1 MHTGAANLRH
11 RPIPKTGKIRP
22 SIGEV
27 CAKLP
32 LNSGEQN
39 LRRRELDGC
48 PVAGALQLIGD
59 KWTMLI
65 VRELAGAARRTTELI
80 DALFPISSRTL
91 VDRLRD
97 MEKDDL
103 VERFEQGGMPVRVEY
118 SLTKRGKLLLPLLE
132 ALRVAGEVLECN
144 QCDDRKNRLGF
155 YCEICPLNAE
165 CLPPKPKAEVSP
177 FRRPAQDDSIVLL

>member
-1 MHTGAANLRH
+1 M
-11 RPIPKTGKIRP
+11 
-22 SIGEV
+22 
-27 CAKLP
+27 
-32 LNSGEQN
+32 
-39 LRRRELDGC
+39 RRRELDGC
-48 PVAGALQLIGD
+48 PVTGALQLIGD

-65 VRELAGAARRTTELI
+65 VRELAGGARRTTELI

-103 VERFEQGGMPVRVEY
+103 IERFEYGGMPLRVEY
-118 SLTKRGKLLLPLLE
+118 SLTKRGRLLLPLLD

-144 QCDDRKNRLGF
+144 HCDDRKNRLGF

-165 CLPPKPKAEVSP
+165 FLPPKPRAESSP
-177 FRRPAQDDSIVLL
+177 LRRPQDDSIILL